1 MTDQTPGWAS
11 LITAARRLSV
21 IHGALTLPR
30 HDVSGGLLFDI
41 NATGA
46 DENDQERI
54 RGILAAIHAASTE
67 TCAACGGPGDHV
79 TLQSGQRSTR
89 CADCREPGDVVRPRP
104 PWRRERDPQ
113 DGRAR
118 RAPLVEDLVGL
129 KDLEILMEARHEPGE
144 HRTWPVT
151 TVDHGGNLLSGVEA
165 AGWNHLVRAAL
176 RLLLPMEC
184 PGSNPVWRL
193 GQLKEKVGK
202 LIIYHVQYTRFLEG
216 VTGRLPR
223 AECHR
228 LLALRSAGAPDDD
241 RQTNPARLQPVR
253 PMEIRLT
260 ADPVTDLALRGA
272 SRADQ
277 TRRGLP
283 HRPNGPDEPGPAD
296 RPTPDSYRN
305 IRRSCSTSCRPSRP
319 ATTN

>member
-1 MTDQTPGWAS
+1 MSEAPATPEDVTENAPGWGS

-21 IHGALTLPR
+21 IHGALTVPH
-30 HDVSGGLLFDI
+30 HDVNGSGLLFDI
-41 NATGA
+41 DATYA
-46 DENDQERI
+46 DEDDRETV

-67 TCAACGGPGDHV
+67 TCANCGGPGDPV
-79 TLQSGQRSTR
+79 TLESGQRSTR

-113 DGRAR
+113 DGRAH

-129 KDLEILMEARHEPGE
+129 EDLEILMEARHGPGK

-193 GQLKEKVGK
+193 GQLKEKLAK
-202 LIIYHVQYTRFLEG
+202 LTIYHVQYTRFLQG
-216 VTGRLPR
+216 VTDGFRELSATVCWHCGRR
-223 AECHR
+223 GR
-228 LLALRSAGAPDDD
+228 
-241 RQTNPARLQPVR
+241 
-253 PMEIRLT
+253 RLT
-260 ADPVTDLALRGA
+260 I
-272 SRADQ
+272 
-277 TRRGLP
+277 
-283 HRPNGPDEPGPAD
+283 D
-296 RPTPDSYRN
+296 RPIQPA
-305 IRRSCSTSCRPSRP
+305 CSRCDRWGHI
-319 ATTN
+319 